1 LGGLAVYLS
10 AKAVRAQLAL
20 NGWVDT
26 EITDVN
32 EREKNRT

>member
-1 LGGLAVYLS
+1 
-10 AKAVRAQLAL
+10 VRAQLAL